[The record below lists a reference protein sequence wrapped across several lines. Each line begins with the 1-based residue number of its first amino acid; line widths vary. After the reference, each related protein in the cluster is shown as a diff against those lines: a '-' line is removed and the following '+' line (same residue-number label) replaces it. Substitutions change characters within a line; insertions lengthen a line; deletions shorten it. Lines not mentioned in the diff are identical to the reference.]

1 MRKKI
6 SKLLIL
12 MGIAIIVIP
21 QGLKYYSK
29 HIENQSIQKFKDEIE
44 NETEVKKD
52 YKPGDEIAIM
62 RVKSVGLETVIVEG
76 TDNKYL
82 KYYACHFEETAMP
95 GENGNFCIAGHSS
108 YLYNQ
113 VFNELHKVK
122 INDKI
127 EIENTKGI
135 FKYNIT
141 EIFDTEAENTSVLDQ
156 NSSKKEITLVTC
168 TDGGKKRLIIKGEI
182 EA

>member
-1 MRKKI
+1 MRKKLSI
-6 SKLLIL
+6 FL
-12 MGIAIIVIP
+12 IIVGLLMIIIP
-21 QGLKYYSK
+21 QGLRYYSK
-29 HIENQSIQKFKDEIE
+29 YVENNSIDKFKQEIKQA
-44 NETEVKKD
+44 EVKQT
-52 YKPGDEIAIM
+52 YEAGEEIAIM
-62 RVKSVGLETVIVEG
+62 RVNSVGLETVIVEG

-82 KYYACHFEETAMP
+82 KYYACHFEGTAMP
-95 GENGNFCIAGHSS
+95 GEEGNFSVAGHSS

-141 EIFDTEAENTSVLDQ
+141 EIFDTEAENTFVLDQ
-156 NSSKKEITLVTC
+156 DTSKKEITLVTC

-182 EA
+182 EE

>member
-1 MRKKI
+1 MRKKLSI
-6 SKLLIL
+6 FLIL
-12 MGIAIIVIP
+12 VGLLMIIIP
-21 QGLKYYSK
+21 QGLRYYSK
-29 HIENQSIQKFKDEIE
+29 YVENNSIDKFKQEIKQA
-44 NETEVKKD
+44 EVKQT
-52 YKPGDEIAIM
+52 YEPGEEIAIM
-62 RVKSVGLETVIVEG
+62 RVNSVGLETVIVEG

-82 KYYACHFEETAMP
+82 KYYACHFEGTAMP
-95 GENGNFCIAGHSS
+95 GENGNFSVAGHSS

-141 EIFDTEAENTSVLDQ
+141 EIFDTEAENTFVLDQ
-156 NSSKKEITLVTC
+156 DTSKKEITLVTC

-182 EA
+182 EE